1 VSKDPDDWASDFAD
15 PTRYCYNPGRLT
27 NRSFIRHDRAVLLE
41 RYPLRHYEFSDPSV
55 QMEHG
60 NNAARVTFSFNYR
73 YSGRKPATGTCL
85 TTLSVERISGSWLI
99 TEYDEQVDRQ

>member
-1 VSKDPDDWASDFAD
+1 
-15 PTRYCYNPGRLT
+15 
-27 NRSFIRHDRAVLLE
+27 
-41 RYPLRHYEFSDPSV
+41 
-55 QMEHG
+55 MEPG

-73 YSGRKPATGTCL
+73 YSGRKPAAGTCL